1 MLAVSSTPALATSA
15 ARRWGGLPWVEF
27 KWDGIRAVATW
38 DGERMR
44 LRARSGVDITERY
57 PELTA
62 ADLGLGALPAV
73 FDGEIVALDAAG
85 HPSFTRLQSRMHLT
99 GARDIAREATAT
111 PVHYFF
117 DLLRIG
123 DDDIAERPLRE
134 RRELLE
140 SVTADAASPLVVPPV
155 TDDIADALTA
165 AADLRL
171 EGVVVKDPQ
180 SPYRRGIRS
189 NDGSRSS

>member
-1 MLAVSSTPALATSA
+1 
-15 ARRWGGLPWVEF
+15 
-27 KWDGIRAVATW
+27 
-38 DGERMR
+38 MR

-99 GARDIAREATAT
+99 GAREIAREATAT
-111 PVHYFF
+111 PVHYFVF

-171 EGVVVKDPQ
+171 EGVVVKDPR

-189 NDGSRSS
+189 RSGSRSS